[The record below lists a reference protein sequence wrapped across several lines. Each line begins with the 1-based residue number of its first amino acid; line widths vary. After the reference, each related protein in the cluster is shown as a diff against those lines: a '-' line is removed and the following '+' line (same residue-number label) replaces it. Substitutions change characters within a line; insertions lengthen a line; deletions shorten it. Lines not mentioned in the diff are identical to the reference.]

1 MRLAEHLVQPHHA
14 YAGGF
19 MHLTTAGIARSR
31 ILHSR

>member
-19 MHLTTAGIARSR
+19 MHLMTAGIARSR

>member
-19 MHLTTAGIARSR
+19 MHLMTGIARTR